1 MAARVK
7 AGRKKA
13 AAKKATKKKAGAKN
27 ASAKKSTARKTAAK
41 RAYLSQSDV
50 PSYSLAQ
57 AMRVPRAIGEHYGFQ
72 PTTPLNVAAALNV
85 QPSTSTFR
93 QLCGAAIAYGLT
105 KGGYNAPEI
114 SIETLGMRIVRPTK
128 EGDDVEAKREA
139 LLIPRV
145 VGEFLRQYDNAPLP
159 REDIGRNVLI
169 DMEVPQDR
177 VADVQEMIIEGA
189 ESVGILKTIKGKR
202 YVDLSGVPAASID
215 PDASDVDDEPDVAN
229 AQTSTTPEDKEPE
242 PPQTPTPR
250 RPGGADRRVFIT
262 HGKNRAFIE
271 PIRKLLGFG
280 EMEPVVSVD
289 KTSVSQPVSDKVM
302 NEMRSCGSAI
312 IHVDAEQKLI
322 DKDANE
328 QTVVNPNVLIEIG
341 AAMALYGRRFILL
354 VREGVKLPSNL
365 QGLFE
370 VRYSGNTL
378 DGEATI
384 KLLEA
389 INDIKNHPIPD
400 RYSGGE

>member
-1 MAARVK
+1 MVT
-7 AGRKKA
+7 RKKARRKRA
-13 AAKKATKKKAGAKN
+13 AAKKTGKKKTTAKKAATKK
-27 ASAKKSTARKTAAK
+27 TATRKT
-41 RAYLSQSDV
+41 RLSQADV

-57 AMRVPRAIGEHYGFQ
+57 AMRIPRAIAEHYGFQ
-72 PTTPLNVAAALNV
+72 PTTPLNVAAALNM
-85 QPSTSTFR
+85 QPSTGSFR

-105 KGGYNAPEI
+105 NGGYNAPEI
-114 SIETLGMRIVRPTK
+114 AIEPLGMRIVRPTQ
-128 EGDDVEAKREA
+128 EGDDVQSKREA
-139 LLIPRV
+139 LLRPRV
-145 VGEFLRQYDNAPLP
+145 VGEFLRKYDNAPLP

-169 DMEVPQDR
+169 DMGVPQDR
-177 VADVQEMIIEGA
+177 VADVQEMIVEGA
-189 ESVGILKTIKGKR
+189 ESVRMLKTIKDKR
-202 YVDLSGVPAASID
+202 YVDLTGVPAA
-215 PDASDVDDEPDVAN
+215 PGGTDVGDGDEEPDDADER
-229 AQTSTTPEDKEPE
+229 TPATLQEEQPKR
-242 PPQTPTPR
+242 PQTPLPR
-250 RPGGADRRVFIT
+250 RPEGADRRVFIT
-262 HGKNRAFIE
+262 HGKNRAFID

-289 KTSVSQPVSDKVM
+289 KTSVSQPVPDKVM

-312 IHVDAEQKLI
+312 IHVDAEEKLI
-322 DKDANE
+322 DQDAKE
-328 QTVVNPNVLIEIG
+328 QAVLNPNVLIEIG

-370 VRYSGNTL
+370 VRYSGDTL

>member
-1 MAARVK
+1 MAARTNSGPTK
-7 AGRKKA
+7 APSKKA
-13 AAKKATKKKAGAKN
+13 AGKKSASKKAIAQTPSAG
-27 ASAKKSTARKTAAK
+27 K

-50 PSYSLAQ
+50 PSFSLAQ
-57 AMRVPRAIGEHYGFQ
+57 GMRIPRAIAEHYGFR
-72 PTTPLNVAAALNV
+72 PTTPLNVAAALNM
-85 QPSTSTFR
+85 QPSTGAFR

-105 KGGYNAPEI
+105 KGGCHAPEI
-114 SIETLGMRIVRPTK
+114 SIEPLGMRIVRPTK
-128 EGDDVEAKREA
+128 EGDDLEAKREA
-139 LLIPRV
+139 LLKPRV
-145 VGEFLRQYDNAPLP
+145 IGEFLQRYDNAPLP

-169 DMEVPQDR
+169 DMGVPHDR
-177 VADVQEMIIEGA
+177 VTSVQEMIIEGA
-189 ESVGILKTIKGKR
+189 DSVGILKTIKDKR
-202 YVDLSGVPAASID
+202 YVDLSDVPAASSD
-215 PDASDVDDEPDVAN
+215 PGSEEPDTSRTEVSDN
-229 AQTSTTPEDKEPE
+229 AIKPQAVE
-242 PPQTPTPR
+242 PPR
-250 RPGGADRRVFIT
+250 APGVRTLDGTNRRVFIT
-262 HGKNRAFIE
+262 HGKNRAFID

-280 EMEPVVSVD
+280 EMEPVVSLD
-289 KTSVSQPVSDKVM
+289 KTSVSQPVPDKVM

-322 DKDANE
+322 DQDANE
-328 QTVVNPNVLIEIG
+328 QAILNPNVLIEIG

-354 VREGVKLPSNL
+354 VRKGVKLPSNL

-370 VRYSGNTL
+370 VRYSGDSL